1 MMNRSRR
8 ILLVDDDP
16 AVRSSLTFAL
26 ELEGFDVDSFAS
38 GEALAERAGQPD
50 DACLVLD
57 YRLPGLDG
65 LSTLAL
71 LRSRGVRLPAII
83 ITSNP
88 SRAVRRGATDAG
100 AALIEKP
107 LLCDALSTHISR
119 LIDEEPAQLPANG
132 SPANDRGERS

>member
-1 MMNRSRR
+1 MSDAPR

-16 AVRSSLTFAL
+16 AIRSSLTFAL
-26 ELEGFDVDSFAS
+26 GLEGFEVEAFES
-38 GEALAERAGQPD
+38 GEALAERGALPD

-71 LRSRGVRLPAII
+71 LRSRDVRLPAII

-88 SRAVRRGATDAG
+88 NRAVREGAAKAG
-100 AALIEKP
+100 AGLIEKP
-107 LLCDALSTHISR
+107 LLCDALSEPIR
-119 LIDEEPAQLPANG
+119 ALID
-132 SPANDRGERS
+132 

>member
-1 MMNRSRR
+1 MNRARR

-16 AVRSSLTFAL
+16 AIRSSLTFAL
-26 ELEGFDVDSFAS
+26 ELEGFEVESFAS
-38 GEALAERAGQPD
+38 GEALAERTAQPD

-71 LRSRGVRLPAII
+71 LRSSGVRLPAII

-88 SRAVRRGATDAG
+88 SRTVRSSAADAG

-107 LLCDALSTHISR
+107 LLCDALSRHIR
-119 LIDEEPAQLPANG
+119 MLIGEEPAQLPNQ
-132 SPANDRGERS
+132 SPAND

>member
-1 MMNRSRR
+1 MTRARR

-16 AVRSSLTFAL
+16 AIRSSLAFAL
-26 ELEGFDVDSFAS
+26 GLEGFEVEAFES
-38 GEALAERAGQPD
+38 GEALAARGAQPD

-71 LRSRGVRLPAII
+71 LRSRDVRLPAVI

-88 SRAVRRGATDAG
+88 TRAIRNR
-100 AALIEKP
+100 AAEAAASLIEKP
-107 LLCDALSTHISR
+107 LLCDELSEQIRALI
-119 LIDEEPAQLPANG
+119 A
-132 SPANDRGERS
+132 